1 MFPIE
6 NAVPTRYP
14 PLATWGLIATNCIV
28 FLFQISLSPDE
39 LGIFLTRFALIPA
52 QYFTPGF
59 DTGLAPSSYLPFL
72 TNIFLHG
79 GWLHLIVNMWTL
91 WLFGGTVEDRLGRP
105 NSWASILLAGCWAPQ
120 RMHLST
126 RARTYLFSAPRERS
140 PACWDVMSACSLG
153 RGL

>member
-52 QYFTPGF
+52 QYFTRGF
-59 DTGLAPSSYLPFL
+59 DTGLPHPQAICRSSQTYFYM
-72 TNIFLHG
+72 G
-79 GWLHLIVNMWTL
+79 
-91 WLFGGTVEDRLGRP
+91 D
-105 NSWASILLAGCWAPQ
+105 GCI
-120 RMHLST
+120 S
-126 RARTYLFSAPRERS
+126 S
-140 PACWDVMSACSLG
+140 
-153 RGL
+153 